1 VSDSDERNRETGDGD
16 AEECSLPLT
25 YATAG
30 VDVEAGKRAVDL
42 IKDQARSTFSEEV
55 LSGLGGF
62 AGLFDAGF
70 KGINNPVLVSSAD
83 GVGTKLKLA
92 QMMDKHDTIGID
104 LVAMCVDDIICS
116 GARPLFLLDYLCMD
130 KVVPE
135 KVAEI
140 MQGVVKGC
148 RKAGCALLGGETAEH
163 PGLLGP
169 GEYDLAGFA
178 VGVVEKDA
186 IIDGSTICPPDA
198 IIGLASTGLHSNGYS
213 LARKLFFE
221 INDFNI
227 DDHLRGLTHAL
238 GKELLA
244 PTEIYTPGIL
254 KVMEKVNI
262 KGMAHITGGGIIDN
276 LPRVLPPGTDAVI
289 DISTWP
295 NRSIFQVIQKTAG
308 IEQAEMFKTFNMGI
322 GMAVVVD
329 HNDIR
334 ETMEIFANNAYRPYY
349 IGEVLEGSGGIKLTC

>member
-1 VSDSDERNRETGDGD
+1 MSDSDERNESTI
-16 AEECSLPLT
+16 PLT
-25 YATAG
+25 YTDAG

-70 KGINNPVLVSSAD
+70 KGIKNPVLVSSAD

-104 LVAMCVDDIICS
+104 LVAMCVDDIICC

-178 VGVVEKDA
+178 VGVVEKGA

-221 INDFNI
+221 MNDFNT
-227 DDHLRGLTHAL
+227 DDHLRGLTNSL
-238 GKELLA
+238 GMELLA
-244 PTEIYTPGIL
+244 PTEIYSPGIL

-276 LPRVLPPGTDAVI
+276 LPRDTPAGHRRRDRYHHLAQPQHLPGHPEDSRPSSRWRCSRLSIWGSAWRWW
-289 DISTWP
+289 ST
-295 NRSIFQVIQKTAG
+295 TA
-308 IEQAEMFKTFNMGI
+308 TS
-322 GMAVVVD
+322 V
-329 HNDIR
+329 